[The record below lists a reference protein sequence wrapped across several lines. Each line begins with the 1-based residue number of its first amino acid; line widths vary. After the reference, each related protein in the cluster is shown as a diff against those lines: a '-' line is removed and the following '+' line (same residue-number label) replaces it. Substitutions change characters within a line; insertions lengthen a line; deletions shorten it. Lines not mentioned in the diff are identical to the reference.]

1 MSLNSTSFNMEAAE
15 QSADLIQLLKARAE
29 SEGSAPAYHF
39 ISAPNKPVETLTYQE
54 LYDAAQ
60 HLAAQLQLQGAEQQ
74 RVLLLNPPSLDYIIS
89 FWGCILA
96 GAIAVP
102 AFPPAMARLE
112 QTLPR
117 IEAIIQDC
125 QPQFA
130 IASAS
135 LIEKKDRLSD
145 KSAVFGDLT
154 WIKVGDSAS
163 DGAWSKPHVAPDD
176 VAFLQYTS
184 GSTSTPKGV
193 MVSHHNLISN
203 SRAIFQALDGDNTLV
218 SWLPPYHDM
227 GLIGNIIQVVYGA
240 GWGYFMSPTTFLRY
254 PYLWLKTLSDSGAK
268 VSVAPNF
275 GYQHCINK
283 LTPEQIE
290 TLDLSQWRHALSGA
304 EPVRWSTLTAF
315 KEKFSTAGFQERT
328 FQPCYGLAEATLIV
342 SGGKP
347 AVSERKI
354 DLCAQ
359 TLQNGQAKTTCNRGL
374 QSKIESVACGKMA
387 LETRVAIVDPEQ
399 LTRKQPDQI
408 GEIWVNSPSVAKG
421 YWRRPE
427 LSKATFQSKIQGED
441 DTHYLRTGDLGFI
454 DPQGE
459 LHITGRQKD
468 LIVLRGKNFYPNDIE
483 NIAQQAY
490 RESTGKV
497 LAFSLNIDGQEELVV
512 LAEALSTDD
521 DEAISLASRVRKSLA
536 DEPLQLA
543 PFAVIVVKSGAIPQ
557 TSSGKLQRFQ
567 AKQQFETWQLPCLYA
582 SISTAPLSAEPPARS
597 VRETSAVVWLQNQI
611 NNYINAQAASA
622 STADIEVQS
631 FSEVGLSFEQVRL
644 LDHMLRERYSLESHL
659 SALFV
664 KPHLNV
670 WLETVQ
676 HLTDQICGPESTQ
689 FSRSEIEQHVLDTLS
704 SILGLPT
711 AHIDTKHNF
720 NEIGLDSANSVY
732 LSQQLS
738 QKLNVT
744 LSETFVWE
752 APNIEQAIDKLY
764 ELQLTQE
771 RSAEPAK
778 NETTR
783 TLNDEPIAIVGMACR
798 LPQADNIDEFW
809 QLLRSATNAVQP
821 CPSARRSPTPLST
834 RSGYPVREI
843 GGYLDNIAGF
853 EPEFF
858 GISKREAALMDPQ
871 QRILLE
877 TSWQAIEHAG
887 IDPQTLSGTQT
898 GVFIAAGPQEYWQLL
913 NHDVQQ
919 LDVHSSVGSS
929 QAIASNRISYTLNLH
944 GPSITLDT
952 ACSGSLI
959 ALHQACQSIRSG
971 EASQALAGGINLMIK
986 PDATVAFTE
995 AQMLSP
1001 NGRCATFD
1009 QNADGYVRG
1018 EGCGVIMLKPLR
1030 AALSDGNPIVAV
1042 VNGSAIAHDGKS
1054 NGITAPNPSAQQAV
1068 IEQALKNSKL
1078 RAHQIDYVEAHGTGT
1093 PLGDPIEVAALAHT
1107 YGSIRE
1113 RRDPCLIGSVKTNIG
1128 HLESAAG
1135 IVGVIKT
1142 ALAIQ
1147 HHFIPAQLHC
1157 DKPTQR
1163 FDWQSANLAI
1173 ATQAQRWPT
1182 RGSEKRAA
1190 GVSSFG
1196 FGGSI
1201 AHIILSSA
1209 PSQPEPTPST
1219 RPELV
1224 TLSARTENSLRKLI
1238 HRVHQTITNQPN
1250 LPLANIATTLRTGR
1264 TGLSKR
1270 IALVARDTSQLY
1282 QKLQDITTQKA
1293 TYQPVNS
1300 AIKRTIAFCFSGQGS
1315 QYSNMARELFDNP
1328 IFVNTLEEC
1337 NVIWQE
1343 QSPSAPSLQQ
1353 LITHSDHQTLLQH
1366 TQYQQ
1371 PLLYAIQAGVYQVW
1385 CSQGIK
1391 PDVVIGH
1398 SIGEL
1403 AAMFA
1408 ANIYS
1413 LTQGMQLAILRGR
1426 LMGSLPAEGKML
1438 AWSGNQA
1445 ELNSVL
1451 KQHSSKLWLAVNN
1464 APNSKVLAG
1473 HESII
1478 NQLLEQHLEG
1488 VSVTKLKVSHA
1499 FHTPMM
1505 EKAAI
1510 ALREKSNDMSFSEPE
1525 ITMISTL
1532 TGELLNNAPDAHYL
1546 AEQMRNPVQFE
1557 SAINTA
1563 ITQGIN
1569 TFVEIG
1575 PGQSLLNFTQ
1585 RTAKQRHHE
1594 LLCLPSM
1601 LKNQDAYTVLLN
1613 SVGSLWQHGHQFDKN
1628 NVELQS
1634 KGRKI
1639 HMPSYE
1645 FDDEQ
1650 YWCQPSALQAQATPD
1665 VTPNVTPQG
1674 GAKNS
1679 QQQLLNAALSLFHNQ
1694 TAVLNNLTQSGGQMA
1709 VALPEPT
1716 QQQWPASTQ
1725 HPLPA
1730 PQPSQPTPLLGL
1742 NNEIITLV
1750 ANVAGCG
1757 PNDVQPQ
1764 DKLHSQLG
1772 LDSLMIQQLD
1782 KQFIQRWPQLS
1793 NVDRAQFAQDP
1804 SITDVVHFIEAVLKQ
1819 PSPNA
1824 VSHTS
1829 PATPAAQDVSN
1840 DWVVPAQEQESNHA
1854 PTLQEVE
1861 PELDFEHSEQYQNH
1875 IARLNMINA
1884 IGENPYGRIH
1894 HGTNSGRAVLDERN
1908 MLNFAAFN
1916 YTALSNHP
1924 DVINA
1929 TKEAVDT
1936 YGTSPSATPLLF
1948 GETPLHHELESEIA
1962 DFLGCEAAAIFA
1974 SGHST
1979 SVAVI
1984 GHIMDKQDLVIHDQW
1999 IHDCAVRGAMLS
2011 GAQRRSFSHDD
2022 WQELDRILAKIRKY
2036 YRRVLIV
2043 IEGIYSQDGD
2053 IGNLPAFIEIKKKH
2067 NCMLMIDEAHSIGVL
2082 GETGA
2087 GAGEYYNVDRNDVD
2101 IWMGTLSKGLGSCGG
2116 YIAASKNFIQ
2126 FLKYTTPLLIFSTGI
2141 TPANAAAA
2149 LQAIRVLRQ
2158 EPKRL
2163 ETLRNNS
2170 TWFLNRAKELGLD
2183 CGPSHDS
2190 PVIPII
2196 VGEWEIAMWLSA
2208 ELRKKDINVM
2218 PIGYPAVEKHRCRL
2232 RFFMNVE
2239 HTQEELEY
2247 ALQSLVTS
2255 MKALNVQRNDHTIE
2269 SV

>member
-1 MSLNSTSFNMEAAE
+1 MSLNSTLFNMGAAE
-15 QSADLIQLLKARAE
+15 QSADLIQLLKARAD

-39 ISAPNKPVETLTYQE
+39 ISAPNKPVETLTYRE
-54 LYDAAQ
+54 LYDAAAL
-60 HLAAQLQLQGAEQQ
+60 LAAELQQQGALQQ

-117 IEAIIQDC
+117 IEAIIRDC

-130 IASAS
+130 IASAK

-145 KSAVFGDLT
+145 KSPIFRDLT
-154 WIKVGDSAS
+154 WIEVGACSPNGS
-163 DGAWSKPHVAPDD
+163 WSEPRIAPDD

-184 GSTSTPKGV
+184 GSTSIPKGV

-283 LTPEQIE
+283 LTPEQID

-304 EPVRWSTLTAF
+304 EPVRWSTLKAF
-315 KEKFSTAGFQERT
+315 KEKFSPAGFQERT

-347 AVSERKI
+347 AISERKI

-359 TLQNGQAKTTCNRGL
+359 TLQNGLAKAICNSAL
-374 QSKIESVACGKMA
+374 QPKIESVACGKLA
-387 LETRVAIVDPEQ
+387 LETHVAIVDPERF
-399 LTRKQPDQI
+399 TRKQSAQI
-408 GEIWVNSPSVAKG
+408 GEIWVHSPSVAKG
-421 YWRRPE
+421 YWQKPE
-427 LSKATFQSKIQGED
+427 LTEAMFHSKIKGED
-441 DTHYLRTGDLGFI
+441 ATPYLRTGDLGFI
-454 DPQGE
+454 DSQGE
-459 LHITGRQKD
+459 LHITGRHKD

-490 RESTGKV
+490 SEGTGKV
-497 LAFSLNIDGQEELVV
+497 IAFSLNIDGQEELVV
-512 LAEALSTDD
+512 LVEALSTDNS
-521 DEAISLASRVRKSLA
+521 EAISLASRVRKALA
-536 DEPLQLA
+536 DEPLQLT

-557 TSSGKLQRFQ
+557 TSSGKLQRFH

-582 SISTAPLSAEPPARS
+582 SVSTIPISSSNITYASNQQ
-597 VRETSAVVWLQNQI
+597 SAVAWLQSQVDACI
-611 NNYINAQAASA
+611 NTYSSVN
-622 STADIEVQS
+622 EEQS
-631 FSEVGLSFEQVRL
+631 FSTLGISFEQVRV
-644 LDHMLRERYSLESHL
+644 LDKMLREQYSLESHL

-664 KPHLNV
+664 KPNLHFWIN
-670 WLETVQ
+670 TIQ
-676 HLTDQICGPESTQ
+676 HLTYQNCCTASEQ
-689 FSRSEIEQHVLDTLS
+689 HSRSEIKQQVLSILS
-704 SILGLPT
+704 VILGLPT
-711 AHIDTKHNF
+711 DHIDTKHHF
-720 NEIGLDSANSVY
+720 NEIGLDSASSVY
-732 LSQQLS
+732 FSQQLS
-738 QKLNVT
+738 QKLKMP

-752 APNIEQAIDKLY
+752 APNIELAIDKLY
-764 ELQLTQE
+764 EMQLATEQSSQSVLSE
-771 RSAEPAK
+771 AA
-778 NETTR
+778 NHFI
-783 TLNDEPIAIVGMACR
+783 DEPIAIIGMACR
-798 LPQADNIDEFW
+798 VPQANNVDEFW
-809 QLLRSATNAVQP
+809 QLLRTETDAVQA
-821 CPSARRSPTPLST
+821 CPSTRRSHKPLYT

-843 GGYLDNIAGF
+843 GGYLDNIAKF

-887 IDPQTLSGTQT
+887 INPETLSGTQT

-913 NHDVQQ
+913 NHDIQQ
-919 LDVHSSVGSS
+919 LDVHSSVGGS

-959 ALHQACQSIRSG
+959 AVHQACQSIRSG
-971 EASQALAGGINLMIK
+971 EAHQALAGGINLMIK
-986 PDATVAFTE
+986 PDVTIAFTE

-1009 QNADGYVRG
+1009 QHADGYVRG

-1030 AALSDGNPIVAV
+1030 VALSDGDPIVAV
-1042 VNGSAIAHDGKS
+1042 INGSAIAHDGKS
-1054 NGITAPNPSAQQAV
+1054 NGITAPNPRAQQAV
-1068 IEQALKNSKL
+1068 IEQALSNSKL
-1078 RAHQIDYVEAHGTGT
+1078 SADQIDYVEAHGTGT
-1093 PLGDPIEVAALAHT
+1093 PLGDPIELAALAHT
-1107 YGSIRE
+1107 YGKKQPRST
-1113 RRDPCLIGSVKTNIG
+1113 PCLIGSVKTNIG

-1135 IVGVIKT
+1135 IIGMIKT

-1147 HHFIPAQLHC
+1147 HSYIPAQLHC
-1157 DKPTQR
+1157 DNPTNR
-1163 FDWQSANLAI
+1163 FDWQSANLKI
-1173 ATQAQRWPT
+1173 TRQAQPWPAQGT
-1182 RGSEKRAA
+1182 EKRAA

-1201 AHIILSSA
+1201 AHVILSSA
-1209 PSQPEPTPST
+1209 PNRPLPPRST
-1219 RPELV
+1219 KPELI
-1224 TLSARTENSLRKLI
+1224 TLSAKKEGSLRKLA
-1238 HRVHQTITNQPN
+1238 HRLNQVIRNQPDQS
-1250 LPLANIATTLRTGR
+1250 LADIATTLRTGR
-1264 TGLSKR
+1264 AELNKR
-1270 IALVARDTSQLY
+1270 IALVAYD
-1282 QKLQDITTQKA
+1282 TTQLTQELEA
-1293 TYQPVNS
+1293 ITNRSSVHRPVH
-1300 AIKRTIAFCFSGQGS
+1300 ADTKRTIAFCFSGQGS
-1315 QYSNMARELFDNP
+1315 QYPKMALELLDHPTFAQ
-1328 IFVNTLEEC
+1328 TLEQC
-1337 NVIWQE
+1337 DLIWQE
-1343 QSPSAPSLQQ
+1343 QNGAAPSLLQ
-1353 LITHSDHQTLLQH
+1353 LITNSGHQTLLQD
-1366 TQYQQ
+1366 TEYQQ
-1371 PLLYAIQAGVYQVW
+1371 PLLYAIQAGLYEVW
-1385 CSQGIK
+1385 RSHGVT
-1391 PDVVIGH
+1391 PDAVIGH

-1426 LMGSLPAEGKML
+1426 LMGSLQTEGKML
-1438 AWSGNQA
+1438 AWSGNEATLHAVLEQ
-1445 ELNSVL
+1445 NSA
-1451 KQHSSKLWLAVNN
+1451 KLWLAVNN
-1464 APNSKVLAG
+1464 APNSKVIAG
-1473 HESII
+1473 HESVID
-1478 NQLLEQHLEG
+1478 QLLEQYLEG
-1488 VSVTKLKVSHA
+1488 ISVTKLKVSHA

-1505 EKAAI
+1505 EKAAQTLAEQI
-1510 ALREKSNDMSFSEPE
+1510 KNPFSAVPS

-1532 TGELLNNAPDAHYL
+1532 TGQPLSDAPDAHYL
-1546 AEQMRNPVQFE
+1546 ADQMRHPVQFE
-1557 SAINTA
+1557 AAINSA
-1563 ITQGIN
+1563 LKLGIN

-1585 RTAKQRHHE
+1585 RTAKQSHHKV
-1594 LLCLPSM
+1594 LCLPSM
-1601 LKNQDAYTVLLN
+1601 LKNRDAYAVLLN
-1613 SVGSLWQHGHQFDKN
+1613 SVGSLWQHGHQFDTNK
-1628 NVELQS
+1628 VKLQS

-1650 YWCQPSALQAQATPD
+1650 YWCQPNTIQTHATKG
-1665 VTPNVTPQG
+1665 VTPNTAFLGVK
-1674 GAKNS
+1674 KNS
-1679 QQQLLNAALSLFHNQ
+1679 QEQLINAALNLFQNQ
-1694 TAVLNNLTQSGGQMA
+1694 TAVLNNLTRSGAQMPVSEPAQLELSPNAQSSF
-1709 VALPEPT
+1709 PEP
-1716 QQQWPASTQ
+1716 QSA
-1725 HPLPA
+1725 
-1730 PQPSQPTPLLGL
+1730 QPNPLLGL
-1742 NNEIITLV
+1742 NKDIINLV

-1757 PNDVQPQ
+1757 SNDIQPQ
-1764 DKLHSQLG
+1764 DRLHSQLG

-1782 KQFIQRWPQLS
+1782 KLFIQRWPQLS
-1793 NVDRAQFAQDP
+1793 AVDRSQFAQDP
-1804 SITDVVHFIEAVLKQ
+1804 SIADVVNFVESVLGQ
-1819 PSPNA
+1819 S
-1824 VSHTS
+1824 SSTS
-1829 PATPAAQDVSN
+1829 PSKTASSTQSLQDTSK
-1840 DWVVPAQEQESNHA
+1840 DWVVPAQEPEFHHA
-1854 PTLQEVE
+1854 DTLQEVE
-1861 PELDFEHSEQYQNH
+1861 PELNFEHSEQYQNH
-1875 IARLNMINA
+1875 IARLNMIKA

-1894 HGTNSGRAVLDERN
+1894 QGTNAGRSILDDRN

-1924 DVINA
+1924 DVIAA

-1984 GHIMDKQDLVIHDQW
+1984 GHIMGKQDLVIHDQW

-2011 GAQRRSFSHDD
+2011 GAQRRSFAHDD
-2022 WQELDRILAKIRKY
+2022 WQELDRILSKIRKY

-2067 NCMLMIDEAHSIGVL
+2067 HCMLMIDEAHSIGVL
-2082 GETGA
+2082 GKTGA
-2087 GAGEYYNVDRNDVD
+2087 GAGEYFAVDRNDVD

-2158 EPKRL
+2158 EPERL
-2163 ETLRNNS
+2163 GTLRKNS

-2247 ALQSLVTS
+2247 ALQSLLTS
-2255 MKALNVQRNDHTIE
+2255 MTALNVQRSDNATE